1 MHLDPAL
8 APTVSVILI
17 VLLIGIFM
25 RLMKQPHV
33 ISCLLAGIIVGPFG
47 LQLINDIDFIN
58 RLGSIG
64 VILLLF
70 FVGMETDA
78 KKLISDWKI
87 IIFGT
92 AFQVLFSVLAVWII
106 GQWFDWSLS
115 RIILIG
121 FVISL
126 SSTAV
131 LIKLLQDSGELKGK
145 IGQGVLGILLAQD
158 LAIIPMIL
166 IIGMLNPSSE
176 AVVHWQLQ
184 LLGAVLMAGL
194 FIFIVFKKQIKL
206 PFASWI
212 KADHELQLFVALAI
226 CFGMALLTAAFELS
240 TALGAFLGGL
250 LIGSAKEAEWVTKT
264 LESLKMLFL
273 AFFFL
278 SIGLLLNIDYFTTH
292 IPQVVFLVLAALI
305 TNTLINAGILRV
317 ANFDWKQSL
326 YAGALLSQIGE
337 FSFVLAALGLQA
349 SIISDEGYQLALCVI
364 ALSLFLSPLWISG
377 FRKMTQH
384 SNK

>member
-33 ISCLLAGIIVGPFG
+33 ISYLLAGIIVGPFG

-131 LIKLLQDSGELKGK
+131 LIKLLQDSGELKSK

-377 FRKMTQH
+377 FRKMTRH